1 MTWCDFS
8 IRTLTRSIVILAAIT
23 LPLRANG
30 EAPPPEIMGD
40 TSVSRPVDDIERL
53 DRFSAPDLPQSP
65 GVFNNT
71 PARSSRDDVERSQKF
86 QAPGQPLTEGMSPF
100 ELSAFL
106 IVDASQSLRGGRT
119 TDRGA
124 VRHLFEASLS
134 AATEPLFGWSGGTLT
149 ATFQNQA
156 GTDGSTLIG
165 DLQVFSNIDA
175 DGRTQVSELWYE
187 HVGEDTPWRVRIG
200 KVDANTQFA
209 FVEHGLEFLQSSMGF
224 SPTIFVLP
232 TYPDPAFSVNVFYE
246 PDEGFF
252 TGAGIYDGSLAQ
264 GVPTGSR
271 GISRLLRGADVFVIG
286 KMGWRWNAGNELE
299 DGSAS
304 LPGRV
309 SAGGWFHNGRF
320 DRFDGTTQSGAGGL
334 YLLLDQ
340 LIFRETL
347 DPEDGQGLGVFAQY
361 GYADPDVSDFEHHF
375 GTGMTWTGPIPG
387 RDLDSLGLGLSWAG
401 LSQQPGAG
409 FAEHFELSTE
419 LFYSVHAAEF
429 ATVVFDLQHIVNPS
443 GRSDIPDALVGTL
456 RLVLAY

>member
-1 MTWCDFS
+1 MIVRDAG
-8 IRTLTRSIVILAAIT
+8 IRTFVQRVIIFVAAI

-30 EAPPPEIMGD
+30 DESPPEAFIG
-40 TSVSRPVDDIERL
+40 
-53 DRFSAPDLPQSP
+53 
-65 GVFNNT
+65 T
-71 PARSSRDDVERSQKF
+71 PARGLRDDVERSKKF
-86 QAPGQPLTEGMSPF
+86 RAPGQPLTEAVFPF

-106 IVDASQSLRGGRT
+106 VVDASQSLHGGKT
-119 TDRGA
+119 THRGA
-124 VRHLFEASLS
+124 IRHLFELSLS
-134 AATEPLFGWSGGTLT
+134 AETEPLFGWSGGTLN

-156 GTDGSTLIG
+156 GRDGSALIG

-187 HVGEDTPWRVRIG
+187 HILEDAPWRVRIG

-209 FVEHGLEFLQSSMGF
+209 FVEYGLEFLQSSMGF

-232 TYPDPAFSVNVFYE
+232 TYPDPAFSANVFYE

-264 GVPTGSR
+264 GIPTGSR
-271 GISRLLRGADVFVIG
+271 GISRLLHGTDVFVIG
-286 KMGWRWNAGNELE
+286 KAGWRWNAGRQLE
-299 DGSAS
+299 DGSAA

-309 SAGGWFHNGRF
+309 SAGGWFHNGQF
-320 DRFDGTTQSGAGGL
+320 DRFDGSRQSGTGGL

-340 LIFRETL
+340 LVYRETA
-347 DPEDGQGLGVFAQY
+347 DPEDGQGLGVFVQY
-361 GYADPDVSDFEHHF
+361 GYADPDVSDFEHHL
-375 GTGMTWTGPIPG
+375 GTGMTWTGAIPN
-387 RDLDSLGLGLSWAG
+387 RDIDALGLGLSFAG
-401 LSQQPGAG
+401 LSQHPGAG
-409 FAEHFELSTE
+409 FAEPFELSTE

-456 RLVLAY
+456 RLILAY